1 MYGPHPTPTPVYRA
15 GPAHADYMMIC
26 TSNDNRKN
34 IGPPCRGECRFIG
47 VLSLTES
54 LCLIC
59 SMTPAEKDAW
69 ASLSKVEKDMLLFIV
84 ESRKRD
90 MWDYWEY
97 MTEPTIQ

>member
-1 MYGPHPTPTPVYRA
+1 
-15 GPAHADYMMIC
+15 
-26 TSNDNRKN
+26 
-34 IGPPCRGECRFIG
+34 
-47 VLSLTES
+47 
-54 LCLIC
+54 
-59 SMTPAEKDAW
+59 MTPAEKDAW